1 MLRQLMIS
9 KKLGAAREALAALA
23 EEEQKLQTRAEELE
37 AAIEEAKTD
46 EELQAVEESIAEL
59 EGEKAK
65 LAEKKSQLESE
76 IAELESQLEELKSK
90 DPQRSNAGGR
100 VSQERVRN
108 VGGDVDMEIRR
119 GFFKGFRRGE
129 VEALLVRAE
138 VKEFLDAVRSKI
150 GEARAVTGAELT
162 IPDVLLELL
171 RDNLYRYSKLITKVR
186 VRTLSGKARQNILGV
201 VPEAVWT
208 EMVAKLN
215 ELSFGFN
222 QVEVDGYKVG
232 GFVPLPNS
240 ILEDSDIAL
249 ASEVL
254 DMLGQAIGL
263 ALDKAI
269 LYGKGVKMPLGIA
282 TRLAQTEEPP
292 NWGQHAPEWTNLTAT
307 HLISIDPD
315 GKTPEEFFAEL
326 VLALGTARPNY
337 ATGGTFWAMNRATRM
352 KLLSKAITF
361 NSAGAIVAGMN
372 GTMPVE
378 GGEIIELP
386 FVPDGDIIGGY
397 GDLYL
402 LAERKG
408 AQLAVSEHARFIEDQ
423 TLFRG
428 TARYDGMPVFGE
440 AFVIVNIDG
449 AAPTTQ
455 IPFAADTANP

>member
-1 MLRQLMIS
+1 
-9 KKLGAAREALAALA
+9 
-23 EEEQKLQTRAEELE
+23 
-37 AAIEEAKTD
+37 
-46 EELQAVEESIAEL
+46 
-59 EGEKAK
+59 
-65 LAEKKSQLESE
+65 
-76 IAELESQLEELKSK
+76 
-90 DPQRSNAGGR
+90 
-100 VSQERVRN
+100 
-108 VGGDVDMEIRR
+108 
-119 GFFKGFRRGE
+119 
-129 VEALLVRAE
+129 
-138 VKEFLDAVRSKI
+138 
-150 GEARAVTGAELT
+150 
-162 IPDVLLELL
+162 
-171 RDNLYRYSKLITKVR
+171 
-186 VRTLSGKARQNILGV
+186 
-201 VPEAVWT
+201 
-208 EMVAKLN
+208 MVAKLN

>member
-1 MLRQLMIS
+1 
-9 KKLGAAREALAALA
+9 
-23 EEEQKLQTRAEELE
+23 
-37 AAIEEAKTD
+37 
-46 EELQAVEESIAEL
+46 
-59 EGEKAK
+59 
-65 LAEKKSQLESE
+65 
-76 IAELESQLEELKSK
+76 
-90 DPQRSNAGGR
+90 
-100 VSQERVRN
+100 
-108 VGGDVDMEIRR
+108 MEIRR

-129 VEALLVRAE
+129 VEALLTRAE